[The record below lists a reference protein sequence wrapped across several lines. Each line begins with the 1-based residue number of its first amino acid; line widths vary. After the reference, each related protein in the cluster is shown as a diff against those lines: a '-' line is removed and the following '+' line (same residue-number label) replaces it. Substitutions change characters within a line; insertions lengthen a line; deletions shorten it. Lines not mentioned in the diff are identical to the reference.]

1 MADSA
6 GPAGDMAQVAPE
18 HSPRDSSREKTPVEA
33 PRKTINAARHSV
45 AQRKHSKKRKRSSS
59 KNHRGKNKRTKFS
72 RRYSSSSSASESSE
86 SSSSSSD
93 SDSSDEGSS
102 KNTSTQHLVNDSAF
116 EESESPLDPSI
127 VNFAAESAF
136 QGLKKSTRKN
146 MLKDS
151 PVPFHADLR
160 PKKS

>member
-1 MADSA
+1 MFTRLPGNLTLQFFISSPYTVDFSPLVKKLFKKGSFVPITSLAMADSA
-6 GPAGDMAQVAPE
+6 GPAGDMVQVAPE
-18 HSPRDSSREKTPVEA
+18 HSPRDSSREKTPVKA

-45 AQRKHSKKRKRSSS
+45 APRKHSKKRKRSSS

-102 KNTSTQHLVNDSAF
+102 KNTSTQHLG
-116 EESESPLDPSI
+116 
-127 VNFAAESAF
+127 
-136 QGLKKSTRKN
+136 QGNWALI
-146 MLKDS
+146 
-151 PVPFHADLR
+151 
-160 PKKS
+160 